1 MGLGGSLV
9 DVLAVKISTPC
20 QPGTEV
26 AESGV
31 RSEVSEAETGTFG
44 IAGDVVCGEAGPAE
58 IPETCGNFQP
68 SPSILTM
75 TALV

>member
-31 RSEVSEAETGTFG
+31 RSEVSEAETGTFR
-44 IAGDVVCGEAGPAE
+44 IAGDVVCGEAGPSGD
-58 IPETCGNFQP
+58 TGNVRELP
-68 SPSILTM
+68 
-75 TALV
+75 A

>member
-9 DVLAVKISTPC
+9 DVLAVKISAPC

-31 RSEVSEAETGTFG
+31 RNEVSEAETGTFG
-44 IAGDVVCGEAGPAE
+44 IAGDVVCGEAGPSGD
-58 IPETCGNFQP
+58 TGNVRE
-68 SPSILTM
+68 LL
-75 TALV
+75 A